1 MKIFILKTFN
11 KLLLVYLIKIKHLQ
25 NCKYSLEML
34 ALYIS
39 YSFRKV
45 LFMKKRQTFS
55 DRFDWTLCLII
66 FMFLLVSCIAIYSAQ
81 ATGQYGATN
90 FVLKQIQW
98 YVIGSVIV
106 AVIIYF
112 DPDQIRRLSWYL
124 YGFGILLLLM
134 IIVSPDWLVPKI
146 NGARSWFRLGGI
158 AIQPSE
164 FMKTF
169 LILILSRVAI
179 QHNQATV
186 DKTLKTDFVLLMK
199 LGAIT
204 LLPLALIMKQPDLG
218 TSLVIISIF
227 LGIVLVSGINWKILL
242 PAIGGGLS
250 IGSSLIYLVLYF
262 PDLLQRYLGVESY
275 QFKRIYAWLRPEE
288 YAGKEAFHLE
298 QSLDAI
304 GSGMMT
310 GKGFTNAVV
319 YIPESHSDFIFSV
332 IGEEFGFVGGSIVIG
347 LFFILIY
354 HLTKIALSASDGFVS
369 YVCAGI
375 ISMLT
380 FHVFQNI
387 GMTIQ
392 VLPITGIPLPFI
404 SYGGSSLMG
413 TMMAMGVI
421 FSIQYYSRSS
431 MFSNP
436 NRSVSTPMPRKRS
449 FTLRG

>member
-1 MKIFILKTFN
+1 
-11 KLLLVYLIKIKHLQ
+11 
-25 NCKYSLEML
+25 
-34 ALYIS
+34 
-39 YSFRKV
+39 
-45 LFMKKRQTFS
+45 MKKRQTFS
-55 DRFDWTLCLII
+55 ERFDWTLCLII
-66 FMFLLVSCIAIYSAQ
+66 FLFLLVSCLAIYSAQ
-81 ATGQYGATN
+81 ATGQYGTTN
-90 FVLKQIQW
+90 FVFKQIQW

-106 AVIIYF
+106 AIIMYF

-124 YGFGILLLLM
+124 YGFGILLLIL
-134 IIVSPDWLVPKI
+134 IIISPESLVPKI
-146 NGARSWFRLGGI
+146 NGARSWFKLPVGGI

-169 LILILSRVAI
+169 LILILSRIAI
-179 QHNQATV
+179 SHQQTTEI
-186 DKTLKTDFVLLMK
+186 KTIKTDLVLLGK
-199 LGAIT
+199 LGVVT

-242 PAIGGGLS
+242 PAIGGGIS
-250 IGSSLIYLVLYF
+250 IGSLLIYLVLYF
-262 PDLLQRYLGVESY
+262 PELLQKYLGVESY

-310 GKGFTNAVV
+310 GKGFTKAVV

-347 LFFILIY
+347 LYFILIY
-354 HLTKIALSASDGFVS
+354 HLIKIALSAADGFIS

-421 FSIQYYSRSS
+421 FSIQYYSRAS
-431 MFSNP
+431 MFS
-436 NRSVSTPMPRKRS
+436 TPTKTSSSPMKRKRS
-449 FTLRG
+449 HTIRG